1 VQSSTIQGCKNPL
14 PPPVVVK
21 DNLNHKIAQVLDSKI
36 DHWHKVQLLYYVQ
49 WARYEG
55 IAEEFLWLGADELH
69 HTSELVQEF
78 HKQNPDK
85 PGTLPQ
91 GQ

>member
-1 VQSSTIQGCKNPL
+1 MKSSTIQEHKNPP

-21 DNLNHKIAQVLDSKI
+21 GNLEYKIAWVLDSKI
-36 DHWHKVQLLYYVQ
+36 DHWHKVQLPYYVQ
-49 WARYEG
+49 WARYKG
-55 IAEEFLWLGADELH
+55 IAEEFSWLGADELY

-85 PGTLPQ
+85 PGALPQ
-91 GQ
+91 EQ